1 MIANNLQ
8 IPKLDFTTK
17 SRSYDRE
24 FKKYSSNLKSDV
36 VMEWLGLGT
45 THRNID
51 KKVLGLNPSIS
62 KGYQSMGVLHYLGLK
77 KEFSGLFKGYDK
89 KQISDILKN
98 DEQDFSN
105 IIELLSI
112 SEDNDLKLSDLI
124 INEEDEI
131 KKSSEDMSKNR
142 LSRINKSNTNPER
155 LKVYS
160 FTYRRNPDIVAE
172 ALYRS
177 KGICEQC
184 LEPAPFLRASDNSPY
199 LEVHHKISL
208 SNGGKDTLENVIAI
222 CPNCHRKFHHG

>member
-8 IPKLDFTTK
+8 IPKLDLTIK

-36 VMEWLGLGT
+36 VMEWLSLGT

-51 KKVLGLNPSIS
+51 RKVLGLNPSIS
-62 KGYQSMGVLHYLGLK
+62 KGFQSMGVLHYLGLK
-77 KEFSGLFKGYDK
+77 KEFSGFFKGYDK
-89 KQISDILKN
+89 QQISDILKK

-105 IIELLSI
+105 IIQLLSI
-112 SEDNDLKLSDLI
+112 SEDNNLKLSDLI
-124 INEEDEI
+124 INEEVEL
-131 KKSSEDMSKNR
+131 KKSSKDISQNR

-160 FTYRRNPDIVAE
+160 FTYKRNPDIVAE
-172 ALYRS
+172 ALYRA

-208 SNGGKDTLENVIAI
+208 SNGGEDTLENVVAI
-222 CPNCHRKFHHG
+222 CPNCHRKIHHG